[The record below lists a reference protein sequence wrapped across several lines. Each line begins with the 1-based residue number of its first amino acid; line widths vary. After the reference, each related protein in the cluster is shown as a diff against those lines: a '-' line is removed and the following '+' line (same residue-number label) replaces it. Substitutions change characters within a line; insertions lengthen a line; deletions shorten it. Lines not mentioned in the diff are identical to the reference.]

1 MEKYVVELRKTVEFY
16 AYVEVEAE
24 SETLAQDKAYHM
36 WEQDCDNTR
45 IEWDEIEENCRVHD
59 CERGAMPK
67 ASLDEETKP

>member
-1 MEKYVVELRKTVEFY
+1 MAKYLVELRRRVEFD

-45 IEWDEIEENCRVHD
+45 FEWDEIEENCRVYSS
-59 CERGAMPK
+59 ER
-67 ASLDEETKP
+67 LHEEEAKP

>member
-1 MEKYVVELRKTVEFY
+1 MAKYLVELRRRVEFD

-45 IEWDEIEENCRVHD
+45 FEWDEIEENCRVHSS
-59 CERGAMPK
+59 E
-67 ASLDEETKP
+67 SLHEEEAKP

>member
-1 MEKYVVELRKTVEFY
+1 MAKYLVELRRRVEFD

-45 IEWDEIEENCRVHD
+45 FEWDEIEENCRVYSS
-59 CERGAMPK
+59 ER
-67 ASLDEETKP
+67 LHEEESKP